1 MEVLKEGLKRRSVES
16 RTMGRCK
23 EADAFKGH
31 GRFKGNYGAVRES
44 V

>member
-1 MEVLKEGLKRRSVES
+1 MES

-23 EADAFKGH
+23 EEDAFEGH
-31 GRFKGNYGAVRES
+31 GRFKGSFEAVRES